1 MYESLIAKAR
11 TCAGAFAMA
20 TEEFCLG
27 AKDLLVFDPKTRSRG
42 YEYFDL
48 WLNDEI
54 RHGDTYRG
62 VVNRAR
68 AVYDTLEKLIRACRD
83 IVAYAEQIED
93 TTSAQR
99 ELALAALELR
109 EAYDAL
115 DEMFFH
121 DSDNH
126 VYSVRLNRTK
136 GTLDEIFTVQPLDVG
151 KSLNESLY
159 AETRSV
165 IYASATLAVDG
176 QFDAFER
183 AVGFNEGEDS
193 RADVLKV
200 DSSFDFDA
208 NMRVYVPTDMPEPQD
223 PAYLPTL
230 ESFLVD
236 LHKAQR
242 GSMLTLFTNRREM
255 EQCFDGVHPALKED
269 DLRLVC
275 QKWGVSVKGL
285 RDDFLKDEHLSLFAL
300 KSFWEGFD
308 APGATLKGVV
318 IPKLPFG
325 LPTDPLSCERQQ
337 RDDRA
342 WAHYSLPHAVIE
354 VKQAVGR
361 LIRKSSDRG
370 IVVLADKRLITKY
383 YGKKFLNS
391 LPSNN
396 IVMMP
401 CSDIVAEVADR
412 AAIESLARVAG
423 GSHS

>member
-1 MYESLIAKAR
+1 MNRLLPER

-68 AVYDTLEKLIRACRD
+68 AGIRRHLGKLIRACRD

-93 TTSAQR
+93 TTSAQGNSPWLR
-99 ELALAALELR
+99 LELR
-109 EAYDAL
+109 RHTMPV

-136 GTLDEIFTVQPLDVG
+136 GTLDEIFTVQPLDMG

-176 QFDAFER
+176 QFNAFER

-193 RADVLKV
+193 RAD
-200 DSSFDFDA
+200 A
-208 NMRVYVPTDMPEPQD
+208 
-223 PAYLPTL
+223 
-230 ESFLVD
+230 
-236 LHKAQR
+236 
-242 GSMLTLFTNRREM
+242 
-255 EQCFDGVHPALKED
+255 
-269 DLRLVC
+269 
-275 QKWGVSVKGL
+275 
-285 RDDFLKDEHLSLFAL
+285 
-300 KSFWEGFD
+300 EG
-308 APGATLKGVV
+308 
-318 IPKLPFG
+318 
-325 LPTDPLSCERQQ
+325 
-337 RDDRA
+337 
-342 WAHYSLPHAVIE
+342 
-354 VKQAVGR
+354 
-361 LIRKSSDRG
+361 
-370 IVVLADKRLITKY
+370 
-383 YGKKFLNS
+383 
-391 LPSNN
+391 
-396 IVMMP
+396 
-401 CSDIVAEVADR
+401 
-412 AAIESLARVAG
+412 
-423 GSHS
+423 